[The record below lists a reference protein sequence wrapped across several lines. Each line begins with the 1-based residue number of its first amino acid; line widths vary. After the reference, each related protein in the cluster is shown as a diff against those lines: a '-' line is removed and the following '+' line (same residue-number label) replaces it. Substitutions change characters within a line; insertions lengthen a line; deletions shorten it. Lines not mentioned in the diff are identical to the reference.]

1 MTSITNAERQ
11 ARKAEQ
17 KAHIESVMRERYGFV
32 LTAEPR
38 FERMPDGSRRRHQV
52 TFVDGIDTGF
62 STAYAPGSDSWDDIR
77 IYRRI
82 EGRLVEQPIP
92 VGSDFM
98 RHQMALLA
106 DAGFIPSKEE
116 RRRRVAAMQAS
127 IPSM

>member
-1 MTSITNAERQ
+1 MTTSAERN
-11 ARKAEQ
+11 ARKEEQ
-17 KAHIESVMRERYGFV
+17 KAHIEAIMMERYGFV

-38 FERMPDGSRRRHQV
+38 FERMPDGSRRKHQV
-52 TFVDGIDTGF
+52 AVVDGVDTGF

-82 EGRLVEQPIP
+82 DGRLIEQPIP
-92 VGSDFM
+92 EGSDFM

-116 RRRRVAAMQAS
+116 RRRRVAALQAS
-127 IPSM
+127 VRGL